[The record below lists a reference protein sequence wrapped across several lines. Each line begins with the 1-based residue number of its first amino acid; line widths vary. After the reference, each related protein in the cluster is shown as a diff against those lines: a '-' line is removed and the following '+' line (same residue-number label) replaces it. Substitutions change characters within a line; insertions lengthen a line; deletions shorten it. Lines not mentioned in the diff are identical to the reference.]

1 MSTFKRDMIVLY
13 SIVAVTTVGAVALLV
28 ATTAKPRPGCR
39 DLVQQRVAAPDS
51 AHEAIAWSDDCGWA
65 SKGLTMVAIGKVGAQ
80 PRGLAQAMIV
90 MDPDGLHLLADKGE
104 PPRVEVRWAGH
115 AGGPLSAPGEAGPAE
130 RRSRRRPHPLRA
142 GAVRPRSH

>member
-1 MSTFKRDMIVLY
+1 MSTFRRDMIVLY

-104 PPRVEVRWAGH
+104 PPRVEVRWAGSDTLVVRYPRLAKPVQRNAE
-115 AGGPLSAPGEAGPAE
+115 AGGVRIRYEPAP
-130 RRSRRRPHPLRA
+130 
-142 GAVRPRSH
+142 